1 MSSENALLEALRYS
15 IEHRLTFAA
24 FRNPGGQAT
33 MWAQQT
39 PELDRVENG
48 LWWEL
53 NDVFP
58 AGPLTTSRSAYPWSA
73 RMWSSL
79 LAMPNQHWHRLME
92 CTGSGRTPG
101 PPTSDDA
108 SGLRGRRTRCPGTLP
123 KR

>member
-53 NDVFP
+53 NDVF
-58 AGPLTTSRSAYPWSA
+58 
-73 RMWSSL
+73 L
-79 LAMPNQHWHRLME
+79 LAPYDLPERLPLVRSDVELTFGDAEPAWHRLME
-92 CTGSGRTPG
+92 CCG
-101 PPTSDDA
+101 TS
-108 SGLRGRRTRCPGTLP
+108 
-123 KR
+123 